1 MKISSTYLTKTQDCV
16 ITYMAWGLSRAL
28 AGACGREGAQSL
40 TLSRVRG
47 KYASGYG
54 CWQMHWGNQQ
64 LDGSPQLSF
73 PGTGLIKFTFVRIGY
88 SSILRQ
94 IEKLNSIS
102 PLSLNDSI
110 PSYGLPH
117 LDYFSLP
124 KQTRLQ
130 SILTLE
136 IFFFFL
142 IFVFEPH

>member
-1 MKISSTYLTKTQDCV
+1 MKISSTHLTKTQDCV

-28 AGACGREGAQSL
+28 AGACGREGPKASL
-40 TLSRVRG
+40 CL
-47 KYASGYG
+47 GYVVN
-54 CWQMHWGNQQ
+54 MP
-64 LDGSPQLSF
+64 LDMGAGRCTGGTSSWMGPPSSPSLA
-73 PGTGLIKFTFVRIGY
+73 GTGLIKFTFVRIGY

-94 IEKLNSIS
+94 IEKLNSTS

-130 SILTLE
+130 SILSLK
-136 IFFFFL
+136 IFFFFNFC
-142 IFVFEPH
+142 I

>member
-1 MKISSTYLTKTQDCV
+1 M

-28 AGACGREGAQSL
+28 AGACGREGPQSL
-40 TLSRVRG
+40 TLSRVN
-47 KYASGYG
+47 
-54 CWQMHWGNQQ
+54 MP
-64 LDGSPQLSF
+64 LDMGAGRCTGGTSSWMGPPSSPSLA
-73 PGTGLIKFTFVRIGY
+73 GTGLIKFTFVRIGY

-94 IEKLNSIS
+94 IEKLNSTS

-130 SILTLE
+130 SILSLKN
-136 IFFFFL
+136 FFFF
-142 IFVFEPH
+142 